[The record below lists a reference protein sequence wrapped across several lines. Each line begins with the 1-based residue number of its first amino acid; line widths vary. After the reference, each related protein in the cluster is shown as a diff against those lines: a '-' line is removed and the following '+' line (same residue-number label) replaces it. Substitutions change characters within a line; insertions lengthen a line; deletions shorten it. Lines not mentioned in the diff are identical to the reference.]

1 MGQIKHKMGN
11 VGGGVDISHKSK
23 MSGKAK
29 SLMSFPGGMPG
40 PGDYGKA
47 EGVPRV
53 VGRGM
58 AKFISG
64 ESVGMRKMGQ
74 HKAPP
79 KTEDPKNQTEKYEEK
94 NSTDGIKTER
104 LTNVEVKPKSKFD
117 RMSPE
122 EKAAFLAKRKRE
134 QEYNKLKKEKGVNMP
149 QNESTFKRSEEL
161 RAKNN
166 GPTNT
171 GNVKKKKRKALRTIS
186 TVTGK
191 ILSSRDKKEI
201 GTQYSGGAKKSAGPM
216 DPSKKDSKLKK
227 GAVVSGDKSKVS
239 KKVTGMTAEEK
250 KAELLYRR
258 NLKKAINK
266 SKRDTQKD
274 VRANLTQ
281 VQKDRQANL
290 KVQRQRQKAG
300 QDYVKYKKGTS
311 TTAKGHSDEKGKKTG
326 FEGGGGSNE
335 GVVVRKKL
343 KK

>member
-79 KTEDPKNQTEKYEEK
+79 QYDDGPMRTEGKKGGLKTAKMLKAKQEKEK
-94 NSTDGIKTER
+94 LDKELER
-104 LTNVEVKPKSKFD
+104 GPSGRLYASSVP
-117 RMSPE
+117 
-122 EKAAFLAKRKRE
+122 RE
-134 QEYNKLKKEKGVNMP
+134 QRIEELGLQSAGPMDPSKKDSKLKNK
-149 QNESTFKRSEEL
+149 
-161 RAKNN
+161 AI
-166 GPTNT
+166 
-171 GNVKKKKRKALRTIS
+171 KKKKETRKALRTIS

-290 KVQRQRQKAG
+290 KVQRQRKKAG

-311 TTAKGHSDEKGKKTG
+311 TTEQGHSDEKGKKTG

>member
-11 VGGGVDISHKSK
+11 VGGGIDISHKSK

-29 SLMSFPGGMPG
+29 SLMSFTNGMPG
-40 PGDYGKA
+40 PNAYGKA
-47 EGVPRV
+47 EGMPKI
-53 VGRGM
+53 VGKGM

-79 KTEDPKNQTEKYEEK
+79 QYDDGPMRTEGKKGGLKTAKMLKAKQEKEK
-94 NSTDGIKTER
+94 LDKELER
-104 LTNVEVKPKSKFD
+104 GPSGRLYASSVP
-117 RMSPE
+117 
-122 EKAAFLAKRKRE
+122 RE
-134 QEYNKLKKEKGVNMP
+134 QRIEELGLQSAGPMDPSKKDSKLKNK
-149 QNESTFKRSEEL
+149 
-161 RAKNN
+161 AI
-166 GPTNT
+166 
-171 GNVKKKKRKALRTIS
+171 KKKKETRKALRTIS

>member
-166 GPTNT
+166 GPKNT
-171 GNVKKKKRKALRTIS
+171 GNVKTKKRKALRTIS

-191 ILSSRDKKEI
+191 ILSSRDKTEI
-201 GTQYSGGAKKSAGPM
+201 GKTKAEIKKSTGSTGPTNTGNVKKKKRIALDNVTVTGDAKKVGGNDAKVLEHLKKSGRSASNVKEAVKKYGKNRVYQSAKSSGGDFS
-216 DPSKKDSKLKK
+216 LF
-227 GAVVSGDKSKVS
+227 
-239 KKVTGMTAEEK
+239 
-250 KAELLYRR
+250 
-258 NLKKAINK
+258 
-266 SKRDTQKD
+266 Q
-274 VRANLTQ
+274 
-281 VQKDRQANL
+281 
-290 KVQRQRQKAG
+290 G
-300 QDYVKYKKGTS
+300 Q
-311 TTAKGHSDEKGKKTG
+311 HGKQ
-326 FEGGGGSNE
+326 
-335 GVVVRKKL
+335 
-343 KK
+343 

>member
-79 KTEDPKNQTEKYEEK
+79 QYDDGPMRTEGKKGGLKTAKMLKAKQEKEK
-94 NSTDGIKTER
+94 LDKELER
-104 LTNVEVKPKSKFD
+104 GPSGRLYASSVP
-117 RMSPE
+117 
-122 EKAAFLAKRKRE
+122 RE
-134 QEYNKLKKEKGVNMP
+134 QRIEELGLQSAGPMDPSKKDSKLKNK
-149 QNESTFKRSEEL
+149 
-161 RAKNN
+161 AI
-166 GPTNT
+166 
-171 GNVKKKKRKALRTIS
+171 KKKKETRKALRTIS